1 MKNTPQ
7 TDTQSV
13 WQHGQSVRNYMFDL
27 LDHLEKGTPLTYD
40 WKLPSWI
47 YDPILLENLPDRQ
60 TLELY
65 TVYHDCG
72 KPYCLTYDED
82 GRKHFP
88 NHAEVSFNTFNQI
101 FDNDVSADLIRR
113 DMDFHLLR
121 ADSLQKFSE
130 YKYYNVLMLSALS
143 EIHSNAIMFG
153 GKDSTSFKIKWKHSD
168 KRGRQVLNLVKLNI
182 NKN

>member
-1 MKNTPQ
+1 
-7 TDTQSV
+7 
-13 WQHGQSVRNYMFDL
+13 MFDL